1 MNEEQL
7 SGDSEPE
14 QLIERL
20 EGENDA
26 EYLKRTGNFGHS
38 QTPATKKKISAKA
51 KGSKNPAWVDGRHHT
66 YQRRIK
72 GLKKNDGKVVHH
84 KNENRHDNKPSNLKV
99 MTKAAH
105 NKHHHKKK

>member
-51 KGSKNPAWVDGRHHT
+51 KGSKNPAWKGGKHHT
-66 YQRRIK
+66 YQRRVM
-72 GLKKNDGKVVHH
+72 GLKPGDGKVVHH
-84 KNENRHDNKPSNLKV
+84 KDKNRTHNKKTNFKV
-99 MTKAAH
+99 MTMAKH
-105 NKHHHKKK
+105 NKLHHKKK